1 MTDTSPMKTIL
12 LIRREF
18 LKLTCREK
26 VFFCICLGRKTQ
38 PSSVEVIVD
47 RAEDLFIRTRPR
59 IPIPNLIRR
68 TGSISTVWCWSG
80 VWSRPSCWTSGLR
93 PRFPPGWVCGKFY
106 VSSSLHETCRSSFWT
121 VSGWSHWCSIT
132 ASSDWYLVFWFPSEK
147 RKLFEKYFYFN
158 LLKNSCIKTQATSFS
173 YIIRKLQNFETSVPT
188 QSAVWQMQR

>member
-1 MTDTSPMKTIL
+1 MIGQK
-12 LIRREF
+12 
-18 LKLTCREK
+18 
-26 VFFCICLGRKTQ
+26 
-38 PSSVEVIVD
+38 
-47 RAEDLFIRTRPR
+47 DLFIRTRPR
-59 IPIPNLIRR
+59 IPIPSLIRR

>member
-1 MTDTSPMKTIL
+1 MIGQK
-12 LIRREF
+12 
-18 LKLTCREK
+18 
-26 VFFCICLGRKTQ
+26 
-38 PSSVEVIVD
+38 
-47 RAEDLFIRTRPR
+47 DLFIRTRPR
-59 IPIPNLIRR
+59 IPIPSLIRR

-173 YIIRKLQNFETSVPT
+173 YIIRKFWNFLTNSVCSVANAALT
-188 QSAVWQMQR
+188 LSVAEINSIVNVNVRGTEFLVVWLFWLYRGF